1 MTFDPG
7 KHHRRSIRLEDYDYS
22 WAGAYFVTI
31 CAQNRSCLFGEI
43 CNDEVIPNPAGRLV
57 QSEWDA
63 LPKRFSLLDLDAFVL
78 MPNHV
83 HAIVVIT
90 EESWTSPTADQ
101 FGCARGVRNPNVGA
115 TLVVAQSAD
124 DRARAG
130 TRPAPTLGAQNPNV
144 GATLVVAQSADTG
157 APVDD
162 KAGSRPEDR
171 AGSRPEDRAG
181 SRPEDRAGSRPQG
194 RAGTRPA
201 PTLGDVVGAFKS
213 LTTHRYVIG
222 VRNHGWPRFQRRL
235 WQRNYDEH
243 IIRNAGELKQVRQY
257 IADNPVQWV
266 VDRENPD
273 RSVGDTA
280 GKPDELDD
288 IARLFG
294 GVRP

>member
-31 CAQNRSCLFGEI
+31 CVQNRACLFGEI

-90 EESWTSPTADQ
+90 EESWTSPAADQ
-101 FGCARGVRNPNVGA
+101 FGCARGVR
-115 TLVVAQSAD
+115 
-124 DRARAG
+124 
-130 TRPAPTLGAQNPNV
+130 NPNV

-171 AGSRPEDRAG
+171 AGT
-181 SRPEDRAGSRPQG
+181 RPQG

-235 WQRNYDEH
+235 WQRNYYEH